1 MSASTFFNRQ
11 PLYLRPDPSRVV
23 VRPFRLASE
32 PRDLNP
38 TDWKRADHIVG
49 RVLAMDSDTT
59 ASLLDDVLQNFDGR
73 HRNLLAKFEARAAE
87 MENALTS
94 HVDFTRSQR
103 QLVGAYFMHEYSFEA
118 SALFNPS
125 IVPHPDQ
132 AGAPAGGCRFVLS
145 VRAVGEGHIS
155 SLTFRAGSI
164 ASDGSVTIDPT
175 TRLASVP
182 QVVNLVAGPNGDI
195 VDIHFKDED
204 DISERVI
211 FPITLAQAN
220 GIEDARFLAFEDEG
234 RRTYYATYTAY
245 SGGAIRSEL
254 LETTD
259 FRSFRMTPLR
269 GAAAANKGMG
279 LFPRKIDGR
288 YAMIGR
294 QDNENRLPD
303 LLEQPA
309 LLEWRHAHPQT
320 KVSLGVRPD
329 RNLRRSDRVG
339 RGLASAH
346 PRRWPRSQICD
357 RRGASRPV
365 RSIQGPR
372 TVVRTDRSPRTVRTR
387 RVCAQRRLYLWSDA
401 PGLPAHRALR
411 RVGHIFDR
419 WDHRDRCASEDALGL
434 KTCGAHPGRPRPR
447 RVRAWRGFA
456 IYAFRTLGHFLKS
469 TTLSDRQATSRD
481 AISLIPISRA
491 RPIGSNISRC
501 STTTSWRARA
511 S

>member
-1 MSASTFFNRQ
+1 VSASTFFNRQ

-38 TDWKRADHIVG
+38 TDSKRADHIVG
-49 RVLAMDSDTT
+49 RVLAMDADTT
-59 ASLLDDVLQNFDGR
+59 ASLLDDVLQNFEGR

-87 MENALTS
+87 MESALTS

-132 AGAPAGGCRFVLS
+132 TGAPAGGSRFVLS

-182 QVVNLVAGPNGDI
+182 QVVNRAAGPDGDI

-211 FPITLAQAN
+211 FPITPAQAN

-294 QDNENRLPD
+294 QDNENLYLIYSSD
-303 LLEQPA
+303 LLSWNGGTPILKPKFPWEF
-309 LLEWRHAHPQT
+309 
-320 KVSLGVRPD
+320 V
-329 RNLRRSDRVG
+329 
-339 RGLASAH
+339 
-346 PRRWPRSQICD
+346 QI
-357 RRGASRPV
+357 G
-365 RSIQGPR
+365 
-372 TVVRTDRSPRTVRTR
+372 
-387 RVCAQRRLYLWSDA
+387 
-401 PGLPAHRALR
+401 
-411 RVGHIFDR
+411 
-419 WDHRDRCASEDALGL
+419 
-434 KTCGAHPGRPRPR
+434 TCGAPIELDEGWLLLIHGVGPVRKYAIGAALLDRSDPSRVLGRSSEPLVRPEPSER
-447 RVRAWRGFA
+447 EGYVPNVVYTCGAMRQGSRLIVP
-456 IYAFRTLGHFLKS
+456 YAVSDTFSTVGTIEIDALLRTLQS
-469 TTLSDRQATSRD
+469 
-481 AISLIPISRA
+481 
-491 RPIGSNISRC
+491 
-501 STTTSWRARA
+501 
-511 S
+511 

>member
-1 MSASTFFNRQ
+1 MTTFVVEAQAKRLPVSASTFFNRQ

-49 RVLAMDSDTT
+49 RVLAMDADTT
-59 ASLLDDVLQNFDGR
+59 ASLLDDVLQNFEGR

-94 HVDFTRSQR
+94 HADFTRSQR

-182 QVVNLVAGPNGDI
+182 QVVNRVAGPDGDI
-195 VDIHFKDED
+195 VDVHFKDED

-234 RRTYYATYTAY
+234 QRTYYATYTAY

-254 LETTD
+254 IETSD

-269 GAAAANKGMG
+269 GAAAGNKGMG

-294 QDNENRLPD
+294 QDNENLYLIYSTD
-303 LLEQPA
+303 LFSWNGGTPILKPKFPWEFVQIGTCGAPIE
-309 LLEWRHAHPQT
+309 LDEGWL
-320 KVSLGVRPD
+320 
-329 RNLRRSDRVG
+329 
-339 RGLASAH
+339 SAH

-372 TVVRTDRSPRTVRTR
+372 TVLRTARSPRTVRTR

-419 WDHRDRCASEDALGL
+419 WDNRDRRASEDAVNRL
-434 KTCGAHPGRPRPR
+434 
-447 RVRAWRGFA
+447 
-456 IYAFRTLGHFLKS
+456 
-469 TTLSDRQATSRD
+469 
-481 AISLIPISRA
+481 
-491 RPIGSNISRC
+491 
-501 STTTSWRARA
+501 
-511 S
+511 

>member
-1 MSASTFFNRQ
+1 MTTFVVEAQSKRLPVSASTFFNRQ

-49 RVLAMDSDTT
+49 RVLAMDADTT
-59 ASLLDDVLQNFDGR
+59 ASLLDDVLQNFEGR

-87 MENALTS
+87 MENALS
-94 HVDFTRSQR
+94 GHADFTRPQR

-132 AGAPAGGCRFVLS
+132 AEAPAGGCRFVLS

-182 QVVNLVAGPNGDI
+182 QVVNRVAGPDGDI
-195 VDIHFKDED
+195 VDVHFKDED

-220 GIEDARFLAFEDEG
+220 GIEDARFLAFEDES

-245 SGGAIRSEL
+245 SGAAIRSEL
-254 LETTD
+254 IETSD

-269 GAAAANKGMG
+269 GAAAGNKGMG

-294 QDNENRLPD
+294 QDNEKSLPD
-303 LLEQPA
+303 LLNRP
-309 LLEWRHAHPQT
+309 LLLGRRHAHPQA
-320 KVSLGVRPD
+320 KVSLGVCPD

-339 RGLASAH
+339 GGLAPAH
-346 PRRWPRSQICD
+346 SRRWPCSQICD
-357 RRGASRPV
+357 RRGTSRPV
-365 RSIQGPR
+365 RSIEGPR
-372 TVVRTDRSPRTVRTR
+372 TVFRAARSSGTVRTR
-387 RVCAQRRLYLWSDA
+387 RVCA
-401 PGLPAHRALR
+401 
-411 RVGHIFDR
+411 
-419 WDHRDRCASEDALGL
+419 
-434 KTCGAHPGRPRPR
+434 
-447 RVRAWRGFA
+447 
-456 IYAFRTLGHFLKS
+456 
-469 TTLSDRQATSRD
+469 
-481 AISLIPISRA
+481 
-491 RPIGSNISRC
+491 
-501 STTTSWRARA
+501 
-511 S
+511 